1 MGQFDN
7 LAQLADDLR
16 SRGVEADYEIVFAE
30 DRFLE
35 GLDVGE
41 EFFPLWELT
50 EPENEEALARGDFEA
65 IKSRRPP
72 DWRLVPHARG

>member
-1 MGQFDN
+1 MSRFDN
-7 LAQLADDLR
+7 LARLADELR

-30 DRFLE
+30 DRYLE

-41 EFFPLWELT
+41 EFFPLWELSA
-50 EPENEEALARGDFEA
+50 PENEEALERGDFES

-72 DWRLVPHARG
+72 GWRIVPRP

>member
-1 MGQFDN
+1 MSHFDN

-16 SRGVEADYEIVFAE
+16 SRGMEVEYEIVFAE

-50 EPENEEALARGDFEA
+50 EPENEAALERGDFAA
-65 IKSRRPP
+65 IKSRRAAG
-72 DWRLVPHARG
+72 WRLVPPTGH